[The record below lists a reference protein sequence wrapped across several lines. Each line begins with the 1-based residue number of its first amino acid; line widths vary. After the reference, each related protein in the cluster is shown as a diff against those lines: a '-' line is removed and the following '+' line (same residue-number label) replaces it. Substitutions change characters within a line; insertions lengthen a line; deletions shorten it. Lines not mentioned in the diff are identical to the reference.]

1 MHGTHR
7 GRLLRQIQRH
17 NRPSAIGGLPPHTLQ
32 NCFDVEAYFGPALF
46 DDPLHLLRSMLLQ
59 QLQDADV
66 MFGPVARPMLPLQR
80 LAQFAEHGGQL
91 PAAENI
97 GVV

>member
-1 MHGTHR
+1 M
-7 GRLLRQIQRH
+7 
-17 NRPSAIGGLPPHTLQ
+17 GLPPHTLQ
-32 NCFDVEAYFGPALF
+32 DGFDVEARLGPALY
-46 DDPLHLLRSMLLQ
+46 DGPLHLLWSMLLQ
-59 QLQDADV
+59 QLQDTDV

-80 LAQFAEHGGQL
+80 LTQFAVYGGQL